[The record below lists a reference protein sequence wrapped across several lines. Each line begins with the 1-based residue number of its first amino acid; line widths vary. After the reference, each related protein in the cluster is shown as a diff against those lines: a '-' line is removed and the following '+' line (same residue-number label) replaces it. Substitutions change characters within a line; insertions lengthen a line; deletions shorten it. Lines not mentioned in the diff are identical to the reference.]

1 MKNLFLI
8 ALSLLLICGTA
19 LAQDEDFFVK
29 DVLEVTFYG
38 GAGIPSGGL
47 SDFSD
52 SLDPGTGIN
61 YGLEIGYFLTNDLV
75 FGFNFSHT
83 QFSIKDSD
91 GTGDL
96 NHKLYSP
103 NLYLKYYFTGESD
116 FIPYLKGSTGLEFA
130 KFTTFV
136 DNSAGR
142 RFREISYDP
151 VIAYGVGAGFFMF
164 VSDFSGLFFEAGY
177 RGAVSAA
184 DTEADYQDKIY
195 RFGSDL
201 GRIDIHAGVR
211 ILIGPNE

>member
-8 ALSLLLICGTA
+8 GMSLLMISGTA

-29 DVLEVTFYG
+29 DVLEINFYG
-38 GAGIPSGGL
+38 GAGIPSGSM

-52 SLDPGTGIN
+52 SLGAETGFN
-61 YGLEIGYFLTNDLV
+61 YGLDIGYFLTNDLV
-75 FGFNFSHT
+75 FGFSFSHT

-91 GTGDL
+91 ETGNL

-116 FIPYLKGSTGLEFA
+116 FIPYLKTSAGLEFA

-142 RFREISYDP
+142 RYREISYDP
-151 VIAYGVGAGFFMF
+151 VFAYGAGAGIFYF
-164 VSDFSGLFFEAGY
+164 VSDFSGLFLEANY
-177 RGAVSAA
+177 RAAVSAA
-184 DTEADYQDKIY
+184 DTKATYLNEIY
-195 RFGSDL
+195 KFGSDL
-201 GRIDIHAGVR
+201 GRIDIHVGVR
-211 ILIGPNE
+211 ILIAPNE

>member
-8 ALSLLLICGTA
+8 GLSLLLISGTA
-19 LAQDEDFFVK
+19 LAQDEEFFVK
-29 DVLEVTFYG
+29 DVLEVNFYG
-38 GAGIPSGGL
+38 GAGIPSGSL
-47 SDFSD
+47 RDFSD
-52 SLDPGTGIN
+52 TLGAETGIN
-61 YGLEIGYFLTNDLV
+61 FGLDFGYFLTNDLV

-83 QFSIKDSD
+83 QFSIKNSD
-91 GTGDL
+91 GTGNL

-116 FIPYLKGSTGLEFA
+116 FIPYLKTSAGLEFA

-151 VIAYGVGAGFFMF
+151 VFAYGAGAGIFYF
-164 VSDFSGLFFEAGY
+164 VSDFSGLFLEANY
-177 RGAVSAA
+177 RAAVSAA
-184 DTEADYQDKIY
+184 ETEATYQDDIY
-195 RFGSDL
+195 LFGSEL
-201 GRIDIHAGVR
+201 SRIDIHAGVR

>member
-1 MKNLFLI
+1 MKNLLSI
-8 ALSLLLICGTA
+8 ALSLLLIGGTA

-29 DVLEVTFYG
+29 DVLEVNFYG
-38 GAGIPSGGL
+38 GAGIPSGNL

-52 SLDPGTGIN
+52 SLGAETGIN
-61 YGLEIGYFLTNDLV
+61 YGLDLGYFLTNDMV
-75 FGFNFSHT
+75 FGFNFSYT

-91 GTGDL
+91 DTGDL

-103 NLYLKYYFTGESD
+103 NLYIKYYFTGESD

-151 VIAYGVGAGFFMF
+151 VLAYGAGAGFFYF
-164 VSDFSGLFFEAGY
+164 VSDFSGLFLEANY
-177 RGAVSAA
+177 RAAVSAA
-184 DTEADYQDKIY
+184 ETEATYQDDIY
-195 RFGSDL
+195 LFGSEL
-201 GRIDIHAGVR
+201 SRIDIHAGVR

>member
-1 MKNLFLI
+1 MKNLILI
-8 ALSLLLICGTA
+8 VISLLLISGTA
-19 LAQDEDFFVK
+19 LAQDEDYFVK
-29 DVLEVTFYG
+29 DVLEVNFYG
-38 GAGIPSGGL
+38 GAGIPSGNL

-52 SLDPGTGIN
+52 TLGAETGIN
-61 YGLEIGYFLTNDLV
+61 YGLDIGYFLTNDLV
-75 FGFNFSHT
+75 FGFNFSFT

-116 FIPYLKGSTGLEFA
+116 FIPYLKGSAGLEFA

-136 DNSAGR
+136 TSPGR
-142 RFREISYDP
+142 YREISYDP
-151 VIAYGVGAGFFMF
+151 VLAYGAGAGIFMF
-164 VSDFSGLFFEAGY
+164 VSDFSGLFFEANY

-184 DTEADYQDKIY
+184 DTEANFQDNIY
-195 RFGSDL
+195 KFGSDL

-211 ILIGPNE
+211 VLIAPNE

>member
-1 MKNLFLI
+1 MKNLLSI
-8 ALSLLLICGTA
+8 ALSLLLIGGTA

-29 DVLEVTFYG
+29 DVLEVNFYG
-38 GAGIPSGGL
+38 GAGIPSGNL

-52 SLDPGTGIN
+52 SLGAETGIN
-61 YGLEIGYFLTNDLV
+61 YGLDLGYFLTNDMV
-75 FGFNFSHT
+75 FGFNFSYT

-91 GTGDL
+91 DTGDL

-116 FIPYLKGSTGLEFA
+116 FIPYLKGSAGLEFA

-142 RFREISYDP
+142 RYREISYDP
-151 VIAYGVGAGFFMF
+151 VLAYGAGAGFFYF
-164 VSDFSGLFFEAGY
+164 VSDFSGLFLEANY
-177 RGAVSAA
+177 RAAVSAA
-184 DTEADYQDKIY
+184 ETEATYQDDIY
-195 RFGSDL
+195 LFGSEL
-201 GRIDIHAGVR
+201 SRIDIHAGVR

>member
-8 ALSLLLICGTA
+8 GLSLLFISGTA

-29 DVLEVTFYG
+29 DILELTFYG
-38 GAGIPSGGL
+38 GAGIPSGSL

-52 SLDPGTGIN
+52 TLGAETGLN
-61 YGLEIGYFLTNDLV
+61 YGLDLGYFATNNLV
-75 FGFNFSHT
+75 IGFNFSYT

-91 GTGDL
+91 GTGNL

-116 FIPYLKGSTGLEFA
+116 FVPYLKTSAGLEFA

-151 VIAYGVGAGFFMF
+151 VFAYGAGAGIFYF
-164 VSDFSGLFFEAGY
+164 VSDFSGLFLEANY
-177 RGAVSAA
+177 RAAVSAA
-184 DTEADYQDKIY
+184 DTEATYQDDIY
-195 RFGSDL
+195 KFGSDL

-211 ILIGPNE
+211 ILIAPSE

>member
-1 MKNLFLI
+1 MKNLYMI
-8 ALSLLLICGTA
+8 GLSLLLISGTT

-29 DVLEVTFYG
+29 DVLEVNFYG
-38 GAGIPSGGL
+38 GAGIPSGSL

-52 SLDPGTGIN
+52 SLGAETGFN
-61 YGLEIGYFLTNDLV
+61 YGLDLGYFLTNDLV

-83 QFSIKDSD
+83 QFSIKSSD
-91 GTGDL
+91 RTGKL

-116 FIPYLKGSTGLEFA
+116 FIPYLKGSAGLEFA

-142 RFREISYDP
+142 RYREISYDP
-151 VIAYGVGAGFFMF
+151 VLAYGAGAGFFYF
-164 VSDFSGLFFEAGY
+164 VSDFSGLFLEANY
-177 RGAVSAA
+177 RAAVSAA
-184 DTEADYQDKIY
+184 ETEATYQDDIY
-195 RFGSDL
+195 LFGSEL
-201 GRIDIHAGVR
+201 SRIDIHAGVR

>member
-8 ALSLLLICGTA
+8 GLSLLMIGGAA

-29 DVLEVTFYG
+29 DVLEVNFYG
-38 GAGIPSGGL
+38 GAGIPSGSL

-52 SLDPGTGIN
+52 SLGAETGFN
-61 YGLEIGYFLTNDLV
+61 YGLDIGYFLTNDLV
-75 FGFNFSHT
+75 FGFNFSYT
-83 QFSIKDSD
+83 QFSIKDSA
-91 GTGDL
+91 GTGNL

-116 FIPYLKGSTGLEFA
+116 FIPYLKTSAGLEFA

-136 DNSAGR
+136 DNPAGR

-151 VIAYGVGAGFFMF
+151 VFAYGAGAGIFYF
-164 VSDFSGLFFEAGY
+164 VSDFSGLFLEANY
-177 RGAVSAA
+177 RAAVSAA
-184 DTEADYQDKIY
+184 DTEATYQDDIY
-195 RFGSDL
+195 KFGSDL

-211 ILIGPNE
+211 ILIAPSE

>member
-1 MKNLFLI
+1 MI
-8 ALSLLLICGTA
+8 GLSLLLMSGTA

-29 DVLEVTFYG
+29 DVLEINFYG
-38 GAGIPSGGL
+38 GAGIPSGSL

-52 SLDPGTGIN
+52 SLGAETGFN
-61 YGLEIGYFLTNDLV
+61 YGLDLGYFLTNDLV

-83 QFSIKDSD
+83 QFSIKNNDR
-91 GTGDL
+91 TGKL

-116 FIPYLKGSTGLEFA
+116 FIPYLKGSAGLEFA

-142 RFREISYDP
+142 RYREISYDP
-151 VIAYGVGAGFFMF
+151 VLAYGAGAGFFYF
-164 VSDFSGLFFEAGY
+164 VSDFSGLFLEANY
-177 RGAVSAA
+177 RAAVSAA
-184 DTEADYQDKIY
+184 ETEATYQDDIY
-195 RFGSDL
+195 LFGSEL
-201 GRIDIHAGVR
+201 SRIDIHAGVR